1 MGLPRLSDALDRLIR
16 AAAVV
21 LLLALLACV
30 VIGVLS
36 RQLGSAVAWSDE
48 MAQYLL
54 VWTGFVGW
62 TIAARRR
69 THIRIGVFVDLLPR
83 TARIM
88 AEVAIQLSVILCCLL
103 LLRWGAP
110 LIERNWDVEWVS
122 LQLPAGL
129 LYLPIP
135 FAAAVVAG
143 QAVVEITE
151 ALRGR
156 IAGQPEPGAQP
167 L

>member
-1 MGLPRLSDALDRLIR
+1 MHQLVEALDRLIR
-16 AAAVV
+16 AAAVA

-30 VIGVLS
+30 VVGVVS
-36 RQLGSAVAWSDE
+36 RQVGSPVAWSDE

-62 TIAARRR
+62 MIAARRR
-69 THIRIGVFVDLLPR
+69 SHIRIGVFVDMLPR
-83 TARIM
+83 AARLV
-88 AEVAIQLSVILCCLL
+88 AEIAIQLSVIVFALL

-122 LQLPAGL
+122 LALPGGL

-135 FAAAVVAG
+135 FAAAVLIG
-143 QAVVEITE
+143 QALAEI
-151 ALRGR
+151 AAAVRGDR
-156 IAGQPEPGAQP
+156 PHEPEPGEQP

>member
-1 MGLPRLSDALDRLIR
+1 MHQLVEALDRLIR
-16 AAAVV
+16 AAAVA

-30 VIGVLS
+30 VVGVVS
-36 RQLGSAVAWSDE
+36 RQVGSPVAWSDE

-62 TIAARRR
+62 MIAARRR
-69 THIRIGVFVDLLPR
+69 SHIRIGVFVDMLPR
-83 TARIM
+83 AARLV
-88 AEVAIQLSVILCCLL
+88 AEIAIQLSVIVFALL
-103 LLRWGAP
+103 LLRWGTP

-122 LQLPAGL
+122 LALPGGL

-135 FAAAVVAG
+135 FAAAVLIG
-143 QAVVEITE
+143 QALAE
-151 ALRGR
+151 
-156 IAGQPEPGAQP
+156 IAGAVRGDRPHEPEPGEQP